1 MPWWLAP
8 SIIGVI
14 VAGVIIGLLIS
25 IIIVKFQKKNAPLPM
40 RDALPL
46 AQSTRPEPVV
56 ERYVPNIVINP
67 EKPVNL
73 FPDKVEEYLNG
84 RKTLPTTTLKK
95 SEALTELE
103 VNLAIAS
110 KPITEKLV
118 SYRTTV
124 WNTKRSEFNI
134 LEKEL
139 LGELTEAY
147 VDMLLANNLVWLGSE
162 LGRESSDMNSGY
174 LKLSNKISER
184 LQRIMPSIRDSFSQ
198 SS

>member
-25 IIIVKFQKKNAPLPM
+25 IVIVKIQKRSPPLLVK
-40 RDALPL
+40 DALPVV
-46 AQSTRPEPVV
+46 QSTRPEPVV
-56 ERYVPNIVINP
+56 ERYVPHTVINP
-67 EKPVNL
+67 AKPAAPY
-73 FPDKVEEYLNG
+73 PDKVEEYLNG
-84 RKTLPTTTLKK
+84 RKTVPAPALKK

-103 VNLAIAS
+103 INLAIAS
-110 KPITEKLV
+110 KPITDKLV
-118 SYRTTV
+118 SFRTTV
-124 WNTKRSEFNI
+124 WNTKRSEFNT

-162 LGRESSDMNSGY
+162 IGRESSDLNSGY
-174 LKLSNKISER
+174 LKLSNKIAER
-184 LQRIMPSIRDSFSQ
+184 LTRIMPAIRDSFSQ
-198 SS
+198 S